1 MGEGWVYW
9 IQVIY
14 YLCGIL
20 TIIIAGT
27 GIYQLKEMKSENKKN
42 DLILK
47 KKESLNALE
56 NFAKYIIPEINEY
69 HKSVDKMSDQDV
81 KKFVSGKW
89 VKNKQ
94 KLTEKEKKVYI
105 AEYLLKN
112 RNTNI
117 GMILNHLEH
126 LSAYIESEVLDE
138 EILKTPIAHI
148 LVKIVENNISTLLT
162 VSEIGNAPF
171 ENLYSVYNRWE
182 KWLKKEKLHKD
193 KSIIESEI
201 ESLEKQ

>member
-27 GIYQLKEMKSENKKN
+27 GIYQLIEMKKENKKN
-42 DLILK
+42 DIILR

-56 NFAKYIIPEINEY
+56 NFAKYIIPEIDKYNESIR
-69 HKSVDKMSDQDV
+69 KLSEQDR
-81 KKFVSGKW
+81 KNFVRGKW
-89 VKNKQ
+89 VKENR
-94 KLTEKEKKVYI
+94 KLTDMEKKI
-105 AEYLLKN
+105 FLAEYIMKS
-112 RNTNI
+112 RKTNI
-117 GMILNHLEH
+117 GSILNQLEH

-148 LVKIVENNISTLLT
+148 LVAVVEENIATLLT
-162 VSEIGNAPF
+162 SSELNSAPF
-171 ENLYSVYNRWE
+171 KNLYAVYNRWE
-182 KWLKKEKLHKD
+182 KWVKKEKLHKD
-193 KSIIESEI
+193 KSIIENEI
-201 ESLEKQ
+201 KSLENQ